1 MKKIIM
7 IGLLVLLFVSCG
19 KDYETYTYMQKQK
32 MYKEAIDNPE
42 KMKEIE
48 KLMELLKTEAE
59 NGDATAEKEY
69 IDWHSIQVMT
79 YHKRPLPTEG
89 AGLMNLNW

>member
-7 IGLLVLLFVSCG
+7 VGLLTLLFISCG
-19 KDYETYTYMQKQK
+19 KDYETYTHTQKQK

-59 NGDATAEKEY
+59 NGDATAKEEY
-69 IDWHSIQVMT
+69 IDWHTIKIMT
-79 YHKRPLPTEG
+79 PTLPKPTEK
-89 AGLMNLNW
+89 ANLMNLKW